1 MKKHPF
7 KTIILIISVLILG
20 VFIGNKL
27 PQKQSDLNQQE
38 IRKSFD
44 YKFIN
49 PLLECN
55 NNIANNNLSTLKHQI
70 ENIVR
75 QQIDYKNISFAS
87 IYFRDLNNGPWF
99 GINEKEYFTPASLV
113 KVPVLIT
120 YYKKAEKNP
129 EILKQNII
137 NQIEADGVSIQN
149 IKPTET
155 MAPDQNYTIEDLINR
170 MIIYSDNDAYND
182 LTKNIDG
189 NEILQTYKD
198 LDIDISQI
206 FTNPNGNIL
215 TVRDYA
221 SFFRILYNASYLNKD
236 MSEKAL
242 NLLSQTE
249 YKQGLVAGIPNK
261 IQVAHKFGERIY
273 KDNNEVQL
281 HDCGIVYL
289 PKKPYLLCIMTR
301 SQDLNKATQTIK
313 SISNKVFEYINS
325 N

>member
-1 MKKHPF
+1 MNKFLPKIISIVGIL
-7 KTIILIISVLILG
+7 TIGILIG
-20 VFIGNKL
+20 YKL
-27 PQKQSDLNQQE
+27 PQKQSNQNQQE

-55 NNIANNNLSTLKHQI
+55 NNLANNNLSTLKHQI
-70 ENIVR
+70 DDVIK
-75 QQIDYKNISFAS
+75 QQINDKNISFAS
-87 IYFRDLNNGPWF
+87 VYFRDLNNGPWF
-99 GINEKEYFTPASLV
+99 GINEKEYFTPASLI
-113 KVPVLIT
+113 KVPILIT

-129 EILKQNII
+129 EILKQTIV
-137 NQIEADGVSIQN
+137 NQEGADGVFIQN
-149 IKPTET
+149 IKPSET
-155 MAPDQNYTIEDLINR
+155 MVSNQSYTIEELINR

-198 LDIDISQI
+198 LDVDISQM

-215 TVRDYA
+215 TVKDYA

-242 NLLSQTE
+242 GLLSQTE
-249 YKQGLVAGIPNK
+249 YKQGLVAGVPNK

-273 KDNNEVQL
+273 NDTKEVQL

-289 PKKPYLLCIMTR
+289 PKKPYLLCVMTR
-301 SQDLNKATQTIK
+301 GQDLNKASQTIK
-313 SISNKVFEYINS
+313 TISQKVFDYINT

>member
-1 MKKHPF
+1 MKKNPLKIIF
-7 KTIILIISVLILG
+7 TIIVLILG

-27 PQKQSDLNQQE
+27 PQKQSDLSQQE
-38 IRKSFD
+38 VRKSFD

-55 NNIANNNLSTLKHQI
+55 NNIANNNLSTLKHQV
-70 ENIVR
+70 ENIVK
-75 QQIDYKNISFAS
+75 QQINNKNISFAS

-129 EILKQNII
+129 EILKQNIT
-137 NQIEADGVSIQN
+137 NQIETNGVSIQN

-249 YKQGLVAGIPNK
+249 YKQGLVAGVPNK

-273 KDNNEVQL
+273 KDTNEVQL

-313 SISNKVFEYINS
+313 SISGEVFKYINS

>member
-1 MKKHPF
+1 MNKFLPKIISIVGIL
-7 KTIILIISVLILG
+7 TIGILIG
-20 VFIGNKL
+20 YKL
-27 PQKQSDLNQQE
+27 PQKQSNQNQQE

-55 NNIANNNLSTLKHQI
+55 NNLANNNLSTLKHQI
-70 ENIVR
+70 DDVIK
-75 QQIDYKNISFAS
+75 QQINDKNISFTS
-87 IYFRDLNNGPWF
+87 VYFRDLNNGPWF
-99 GINEKEYFTPASLV
+99 GINEKEYFTPASLI
-113 KVPVLIT
+113 KVPILIT

-129 EILKQNII
+129 EILKQTIV
-137 NQIEADGVSIQN
+137 NQEGAGGVFIQN
-149 IKPTET
+149 IKPSET
-155 MAPDQNYTIEDLINR
+155 MVSNQSYTIEELINR

-189 NEILQTYKD
+189 NDILQTYKD
-198 LDIDISQI
+198 LDVDISQMFI
-206 FTNPNGNIL
+206 NPNGNIL

-242 NLLSQTE
+242 GLLSQTE
-249 YKQGLVAGIPNK
+249 YKQGLVAGVPSK

-273 KDNNEVQL
+273 SDTNEVQL

-289 PKKPYLLCIMTR
+289 PKKPYLLCVMTR
-301 SQDLNKATQTIK
+301 GQDLNKATQTIK
-313 SISNKVFEYINS
+313 TISQKVFDYINT